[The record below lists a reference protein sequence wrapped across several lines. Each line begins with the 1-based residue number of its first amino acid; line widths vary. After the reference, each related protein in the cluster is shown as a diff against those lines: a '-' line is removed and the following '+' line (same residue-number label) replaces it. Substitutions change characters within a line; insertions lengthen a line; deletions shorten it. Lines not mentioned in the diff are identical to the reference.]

1 MRKKILSIVLLGC
14 MFGFGYYLGERNNER
29 KHNNDF
35 IITNPDLITIAK
47 TWKTIEDNFA
57 YVLDKDK
64 QSKMK
69 DSAIQ
74 SMLSSID
81 PHSYWWNSASQNQLE
96 EKIKGEYGG
105 IGIRYLFD
113 DKDKNVKIIA
123 IKEKSPADRAGLKV
137 NDVILRV
144 NDISYEDPAFNDS
157 FKGEVG
163 TKVNLDIKR
172 NDKDLKIEIVRKKVT
187 NFSAYSKVETIDN
200 DKWLN
205 IRITEFQE
213 KTVDDMVN
221 EIRNHW
227 YTNDKPN
234 NGIIL
239 DLRGSPGGLVDVSA
253 GVASL
258 FLHENKKVTRIKER
272 NNHDVVFDTIKYS
285 TEAWTKWAKDVP
297 LIIWVDDKT
306 ASAAEI
312 LASALKDNK
321 RTLFVIGT
329 STYGKGTVQRTFP
342 ITPKE
347 QATFTIGFY
356 KTPNNHY
363 LQWKGV
369 VPDVLIKFPS
379 DIENERNLQKEK
391 SVEGSLMPPE
401 KESGNKPRIEIGIS
415 NNELK
420 TNIDD
425 IYLDK
430 TKQILKLN
438 AF

>member
-14 MFGFGYYLGERNNER
+14 MFGLGYNLGERNNEK
-29 KHNNDF
+29 KHDNDY
-35 IITNPDLITIAK
+35 IITNPDLITISR

-57 YVLDKDK
+57 YPLDKDK

-74 SMLSSID
+74 AMLSTID
-81 PHSYWWNSASQNQLE
+81 PHSYWWNAANQNKLE

-113 DKDKNVKIIA
+113 DKDKNIKVIA
-123 IKEKSPADRAGLKV
+123 IKEKSPADRAGLKI
-137 NDVILRV
+137 NDIILKA
-144 NDISYEDPAFNDS
+144 NDISFEDPAFYDA

-163 TKVNLDIKR
+163 TKIILDIKR
-172 NDKDLKIEIVRKKVT
+172 GEKDLKVEMIRRKVT
-187 NFSAYSKVETIDN
+187 NFSAYSKIETIDN
-200 DKWLN
+200 NKWLN
-205 IRITEFQE
+205 VRITEFQE

-227 YTNDKPN
+227 YANDMPN
-234 NGIIL
+234 KGIIL

-258 FLHENKKVTRIKER
+258 FLTEKKNVTSIKER
-272 NNHDVVFDTIKYS
+272 NNHDVVFDTVKYS
-285 TEAWTKWAKDVP
+285 TEAWTKWAKEVP

-329 STYGKGTVQRTFP
+329 TTYGKGTVQRTFP

-356 KTPNNHY
+356 KTPDDHY

-369 VPDVLIKFPS
+369 IPDVLIKFPQE
-379 DIENERNLQKEK
+379 IEHERSLQKEK
-391 SVEGSLMPPE
+391 SIEGSLMPPV
-401 KESGNKPRIEIGIS
+401 KENGNKPKIEIGIS
-415 NNELK
+415 NDELK
-420 TNIDD
+420 TNSDD

-430 TKQILKLN
+430 TKQVLKLN

>member
-1 MRKKILSIVLLGC
+1 MRKKILGIVLLSC
-14 MFGFGYYLGERNNER
+14 MFGFGYYLGERNNEQ
-29 KHNNDF
+29 KHYNDF

-47 TWKTIEDNFA
+47 TWSTIEDNFA
-57 YVLDKDK
+57 YALDKEK
-64 QSKMK
+64 QEKMK

-81 PHSYWWNSASQNQLE
+81 PHSYWWNSTNQNKLE

-105 IGIRYLFD
+105 IGIRYIFD
-113 DKDKNVKIIA
+113 GKNVKIIA
-123 IKEKSPADRAGLKV
+123 IKEKSPADKAGLKI
-137 NDVILRV
+137 NDIILKV
-144 NDISYEDPAFNDS
+144 NDISYEAPNFNDS
-157 FKGEVG
+157 FKGKVG
-163 TKVNLDIKR
+163 TKIILDIKR
-172 NDKDLKIEIVRKKVT
+172 DEKDLKIEMVRRKVT
-187 NFSAYSKVETIDN
+187 NFSAYSNIETIGN

-205 IRITEFQE
+205 VRITEFQE
-213 KTVDDMVN
+213 KTVDDVVN

-234 NGIIL
+234 KGIIL

-258 FLHENKKVTRIKER
+258 FLSENKKVTRIKER

-285 TEAWTKWAKDVP
+285 TEAWTKWAKEAP

-312 LASALKDNK
+312 LASALKDNN
-321 RTLFVIGT
+321 RSLFVIGVP
-329 STYGKGTVQRTFP
+329 TYGKGTVQRTFP

-356 KTPNNHY
+356 KTPSEHY

-369 VPDVLIKFPS
+369 IPDVLIKFPNE
-379 DIENERNLQKEK
+379 IEKNLQKEK
-391 SVEGSLMPPE
+391 NMEGSLKPPIE
-401 KESGNKPRIEIGIS
+401 ENNDKSKIEIGIS
-415 NNELK
+415 DNELK
-420 TNIDD
+420 TNNDE

-430 TKQILKLN
+430 TQQILKLN